1 MLTSIIER
9 LRDKRILIA
18 GFGREGRSSL
28 RFMQKY
34 LPDTEVAVADK
45 NEMSLKEIDKN
56 KYRVYYGDEYL
67 SSAHHYDIVIK
78 TPGIAMNAD
87 DVAPAVIS
95 SQTDL
100 FIEAFHSQIIGITG
114 TKGKSTTTSLIY
126 HLLKNT
132 YHNVVIAGNIGIPV
146 FEALAAQF

>member
-1 MLTSIIER
+1 MMLTSIIER

-56 KYRVYYGDEYL
+56 KYIHKE
-67 SSAHHYDIVIK
+67 
-78 TPGIAMNAD
+78 
-87 DVAPAVIS
+87 
-95 SQTDL
+95 
-100 FIEAFHSQIIGITG
+100 FIC
-114 TKGKSTTTSLIY
+114 L
-126 HLLKNT
+126 
-132 YHNVVIAGNIGIPV
+132 
-146 FEALAAQF
+146 

>member
-1 MLTSIIER
+1 MMLTSIIER

-56 KYRVYYGDEYL
+56 KYHVY
-67 SSAHHYDIVIK
+67 SS
-78 TPGIAMNAD
+78 P
-87 DVAPAVIS
+87 
-95 SQTDL
+95 
-100 FIEAFHSQIIGITG
+100 
-114 TKGKSTTTSLIY
+114 
-126 HLLKNT
+126 
-132 YHNVVIAGNIGIPV
+132 
-146 FEALAAQF
+146 